1 MQTHRT
7 GSRQPYKSLTASS
20 ALAGKL
26 KTASDVEIILMN
38 PNFSQNPDFGAL
50 VVSLDF
56 ELHWGVRDKCAPNGP
71 YRENLLGAR
80 KAIVPIL
87 DLFEEFGVAAT
98 WATVGFLFAASRRER
113 EDFSPA
119 VRPRYIDARL
129 DAYSEPTGESEEDD
143 PLHYAPSLIEQ
154 IAKRSRQEIATH
166 TFSHYYC
173 QEPGETREAFAAD
186 LSSAVA
192 IAQRRGFNVRS
203 IVFPRNQFRP
213 GYEELLKEA
222 GVTCYRGNGPHW
234 MYRARPRSQET
245 LAVRAPRL
253 LDHYVS
259 LSGSKVVRWD
269 EVVQPNGLC
278 DVRSSMFL
286 RPYSTQRKSFEHIR
300 LRRIAGGIR
309 AAAEQ
314 RGIFHL
320 WWHPHNFGANTSE
333 NLDFLRSVLEVFSN
347 YRQSH
352 GMKSLNMAEAAA
364 LVSKTDGALET
375 PAEYANDTSAWEQV
389 L

>member
-1 MQTHRT
+1 M
-7 GSRQPYKSLTASS
+7 YSL
-20 ALAGKL
+20 
-26 KTASDVEIILMN
+26 EMN
-38 PNFSQNPDFGAL
+38 SHYTQNQNFGAL
-50 VVSLDF
+50 VISLDF
-56 ELHWGVRDKCAPNGP
+56 ELHWGVRDKCAPDGP

-80 KAIVPIL
+80 KAIPQIL
-87 DLFEEFGVAAT
+87 DLFEEFDIAAT
-98 WATVGFLFAASRRER
+98 WATVGFLFAESRRER
-113 EDFSPA
+113 EEFSAA
-119 VRPRYIDARL
+119 VRPQYEDKRL
-129 DAYSEPTGESEEDD
+129 DPYSEPTGENEDDD
-143 PLHYAPSLIEQ
+143 PLHYAASLIAR
-154 IAKRSRQEIATH
+154 IAKYSKQEIATH

-192 IAQRRGFNVRS
+192 IARRRGIELRS

-213 GYEELLKEA
+213 GYESVLKGA
-222 GVTCYRGNGPHW
+222 GVDCYRGNESHW
-234 MYRARPRSQET
+234 MYQPRPRSQET

-259 LSGSKVVRWD
+259 LSGSKVVRW
-269 EVVQPNGLC
+269 EEILQPSGLC

-286 RPYSTQRKSFEHIR
+286 RPYSTQHKGLESIR

-320 WWHPHNFGANTSE
+320 WWHPHNFGANTKE
-333 NLDFLRSVLEVFSN
+333 NLDFLRRVLEVFAGC
-347 YRQSH
+347 RETH
-352 GMKSLNMAEAAA
+352 GMRSLSMLDVAA
-364 LVSKTDGALET
+364 LVTHADDRPEAPDAYSNE
-375 PAEYANDTSAWEQV
+375 TSAWEQV